1 MSVDRHYKV
10 IISDRAKRMLASHIH
25 FIAQV
30 NRDVAKAKKKE
41 IMDAMRSL
49 NQMPQRFPFFNET
62 YIIPNKYR
70 KMFIQKWYIVL
81 YQIKDDTVY
90 VDYIIDC
97 RKNYAWLMN

>member
-1 MSVDRHYKV
+1 MSVDQYYKV
-10 IISDRAKRMLASHIH
+10 VISDRVKRILASHIR
-25 FIAQV
+25 FMAQMDS
-30 NRDVAKAKKKE
+30 DVAKAKKKE

>member
-25 FIAQV
+25 FMARV
-30 NRDVAKAKKKE
+30 NSDVAKAKKKE

-62 YIIPNKYR
+62 YIIPNKYH

>member
-41 IMDAMRSL
+41 IMDVMRSL
-49 NQMPQRFPFFNET
+49 NQMLQRFLFLMKH
-62 YIIPNKYR
+62 I
-70 KMFIQKWYIVL
+70 L
-81 YQIKDDTVY
+81 YQINIAK
-90 VDYIIDC
+90 C
-97 RKNYAWLMN
+97 LFKNGISFFIKSKMILFMLTILLIVVKIMLGL